1 MKEVD
6 QHAFYSQNHEWVRKD
21 LPLHTVGLTDFGQSC
36 CKEITQVSL
45 PKVGQYFRK
54 GEICC
59 VLESVKSANDV
70 EMPISGTIVQ
80 ANDQLKREP
89 SLINSDCYGKGWL
102 VKIVPSDLT
111 ELGVLLTAENY
122 RKEIGVFFRKNN

>member
-6 QHAFYSQNHEWVRKD
+6 QHAFYSQNHEWIRKD
-21 LPLHTVGLTDFGQSC
+21 LLLHTVGLTDFGQSC

-54 GEICC
+54 GRICC

-80 ANDQLKREP
+80 VNDQLYHEP
-89 SLINSDCYGKGWL
+89 SLINGDCYGKGWL
-102 VKIVPSDLT
+102 VKIVPSDLK
-111 ELGVLLTAENY
+111 ELAELLSAGNY
-122 RKEIGVFFRKNN
+122 REEIGIFFRKSS